1 MNAQQQID
9 THVLELHLF
18 IADEIERRPDE
29 AMAYAH
35 KALARWQSLNGD
47 HPYYREW
54 EQVLHEGPSAV
65 VALIRDPGDHAT
77 LLRSVSPFAAYL
89 KAQQDFIFSRRPA

>member
-1 MNAQQQID
+1 MNAQQKID
-9 THVLELHLF
+9 AQVLELHLL
-18 IADEIERRPDE
+18 IANEIERRPDE
-29 AMAYAH
+29 AMAYAQQT
-35 KALARWQSLNGD
+35 LTRWQSANGD

-54 EQVLHEGPSAV
+54 AGVLDQRPSAV

-89 KAQQDFIFSRRPA
+89 KAEREVIFSRRPA

>member
-1 MNAQQQID
+1 MNAQQHID
-9 THVLELHLF
+9 AQVLELHLL

-29 AMAYAH
+29 AMAYAQTT
-35 KALARWQSLNGD
+35 LARWRSVNGD

-54 EQVLHEGPSAV
+54 ARLLDEGPAAV
-65 VALIRDPGDHAT
+65 DALIRDPGDHAT

-89 KAQQDFIFSRRPA
+89 KAERDAIFSRRPA